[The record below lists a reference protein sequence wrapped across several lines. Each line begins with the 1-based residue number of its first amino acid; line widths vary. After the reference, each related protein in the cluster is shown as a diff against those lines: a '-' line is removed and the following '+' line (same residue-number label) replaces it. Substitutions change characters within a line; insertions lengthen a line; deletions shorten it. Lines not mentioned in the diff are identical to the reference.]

1 MDRHQYEMLYRNQRP
16 VDSSSEE
23 DESSEED
30 TDEMKIKYTKKTFN
44 FFIDSADRDWTGLYV
59 KTFDFQVKF
68 GVDSDTFETYK
79 KNIINND
86 LYELHIQKDKYLG
99 SKSLAFPINVKN
111 IESISI
117 QSLIM
122 PKRLYYLG
130 GANYMDLLD
139 FRYLLLSVEEISNC
153 YYGTNSNIN
162 KSIAIMFPLSSVYK
176 STTVPNHIEF
186 KDKGHM
192 IKEFKPTPLNCF
204 DNLKFTIN
212 DPNGNPLRFKN
223 DILTINKIVTGAD
236 EFITITTNDT
246 FNGEYINGDLIKIK
260 GFSTSDSIDKSF
272 LDFINREE
280 GHIIYRDTG
289 SSTTFADTT
298 FNSTDILFNTFQIIA
313 PGDYTGTDSVANDKF
328 ARASYVPNNATL
340 SSDVTGTILNTSLQ
354 FSLFLKV
361 ETRVMEFN
369 SLNAQII

>member
-1 MDRHQYEMLYRNQRP
+1 MDGHEYKMLYRNQEI

-23 DESSEED
+23 ESSEEEN
-30 TDEMKIKYTKKTFN
+30 DEMKIKYTKKTFN
-44 FFIDSADRDWTGLYV
+44 FFIDSADRDWTGLYT

-79 KNIINND
+79 KTIINNTTD
-86 LYELHIQKDKYLG
+86 LYQLDIQTNKYLG

-111 IESISI
+111 IESVSI

-122 PKRLYYLG
+122 PKRFYYLG

-139 FRYLLLSVEEISNC
+139 FRYLSVSVEEISNC

-162 KSIAIMFPLSSVYK
+162 KSLAIMFPLSSVYK
-176 STTVPNHIEF
+176 SDTAPNHIEF

-192 IKEFKPTPLNCF
+192 IREFKPTPLNCF

-212 DPNGNPLRFKN
+212 DPNGNPLKFKN
-223 DILTINKIVTGAD
+223 DILTINKIEIGSN
-236 EFITITTNDT
+236 EFITITTNEY
-246 FNGEYINGDLIKIK
+246 FNGEYRNGDLIKMRD
-260 GFSTSDSIDKSF
+260 FYTSDSIDRSF
-272 LDFINREE
+272 LDFINRDE
-280 GHIIYRDTG
+280 GHIIYRNTG
-289 SSTTFADTT
+289 SSTTFINTT
-298 FNSTDILFNTFQIIA
+298 YNSTDILFNTFQIIA
-313 PGDYTGTDSVANDKF
+313 PGDYISSTFNRS
-328 ARASYVPNNATL
+328 SYVPDSTEFNNNI
-340 SSDVTGTILNTSLQ
+340 TGTILNTSLQ

-369 SLNAQII
+369 SLNSQII

>member
-16 VDSSSEE
+16 VGSSSEE
-23 DESSEED
+23 DEESSDEEENV
-30 TDEMKIKYTKKTFN
+30 EMKIKYTKKIFN
-44 FFIDSADRDWTGLYV
+44 FFIDSADRDWSGLYS

-79 KNIINND
+79 KTIINNTTD
-86 LYELHIQKDKYLG
+86 LYQLDIKKNKYLG
-99 SKSLAFPINVKN
+99 SKAMAFPINVKN
-111 IESISI
+111 IESIAI

-139 FRYLLLSVEEISNC
+139 FRYLSVSVEEISNC

-186 KDKGHM
+186 KDKGHLVR
-192 IKEFKPTPLNCF
+192 EFKPTPLNCF

-212 DPNGNPLRFKN
+212 DPNGNPMKFKN
-223 DILTINKIVTGAD
+223 DILTIKQIETGTA

-246 FNGEYINGDLIKIK
+246 FNGEYRNGDLIKIK

-272 LDFINREE
+272 LDFINSEE
-280 GHIIYRDTG
+280 FI
-289 SSTTFADTT
+289 
-298 FNSTDILFNTFQIIA
+298 
-313 PGDYTGTDSVANDKF
+313 
-328 ARASYVPNNATL
+328 
-340 SSDVTGTILNTSLQ
+340 SLQ
-354 FSLFLKV
+354 L
-361 ETRVMEFN
+361 
-369 SLNAQII
+369 

>member
-1 MDRHQYEMLYRNQRP
+1 MDGHEYKMLYRNQEI

-23 DESSEED
+23 ESSEEEN
-30 TDEMKIKYTKKTFN
+30 DEMKIKYTKKTFN
-44 FFIDSADRDWTGLYV
+44 FFIDSADRDWTGLYT

-79 KNIINND
+79 KTIINNTTD
-86 LYELHIQKDKYLG
+86 LYQLDIQTNKYLG

-111 IESISI
+111 IESVSI

-122 PKRLYYLG
+122 PRRLYYLG

-139 FRYLLLSVEEISNC
+139 FRYLSVSVEEISNC

-162 KSIAIMFPLSSVYK
+162 KSLAIMFPLSSVYK
-176 STTVPNHIEF
+176 SNTTPNHIEF

-192 IKEFKPTPLNCF
+192 IREFKPTPLNCF

-212 DPNGNPLRFKN
+212 DPNGNPLKFKN
-223 DILTINKIVTGAD
+223 DILTINKIEIGSD
-236 EFITITTNDT
+236 EFITITTNEY
-246 FNGEYINGDLIKIK
+246 FNGEYRNGDLIKIK
-260 GFSTSDSIDKSF
+260 GFTISNYPEFK
-272 LDFINREE
+272 DFINREE
-280 GHIIYRDTG
+280 GHIIYMN
-289 SSTTFADTT
+289 TTFTDTT
-298 FNSTDILFNTFQIIA
+298 DSNTANLVNTFKIIA
-313 PGDYTGTDSVANDKF
+313 PGDYITSGTPGTSTFV
-328 ARASYVPNNATL
+328 RASYVPT
-340 SSDVTGTILNTSLQ
+340 STTTITITITITTTILNTSLQ

-369 SLNAQII
+369 SLNSQII